1 MRPLPTLPLRT
12 SRPTIHRRAL
22 PAVCLAVNHRTAD
35 HRPSPTH
42 PDHKDPRPS
51 TIQQMSPGA
60 RCTIAA
66 SNADYT
72 RVRRPSDHP
81 ERLWDR
87 AGEIVADPFQIL
99 YQKNYALCGNR
110 LNLEFD
116 LIQSLSIEPSVLS
129 ASPSGNSRY
138 ALFAVTSQIAA
149 ASETCLP
156 R

>member
-1 MRPLPTLPLRT
+1 MHDRGVKRRLYACPPTT
-12 SRPTIHRRAL
+12 
-22 PAVCLAVNHRTAD
+22 
-35 HRPSPTH
+35 
-42 PDHKDPRPS
+42 
-51 TIQQMSPGA
+51 
-60 RCTIAA
+60 
-66 SNADYT
+66 
-72 RVRRPSDHP
+72 DHP